1 MNFFKVSF
9 LTSIKAF
16 KNKALTFIFVLT
28 MTVLFSVVIVVMQ
41 ENIFANGQ
49 KPQVLNLAL
58 VNEDDSEKTRLL
70 LKVAQNTKE
79 FKSTINLVYCEKL
92 DTATNMLQKGEVSGV
107 AVLPKG
113 FLDSVL
119 VGENLSPT
127 LFIST
132 ASPLETLCIKTLADS
147 LVKTL
152 SAAQAGI
159 YTVIDAKESVLNQY
173 PNQNFINKINLE
185 YFGGVLSRT
194 DAFDLKKVSPTGI
207 LSVFEHFAICI
218 FI

>member
-1 MNFFKVSF
+1 
-9 LTSIKAF
+9 
-16 KNKALTFIFVLT
+16 
-28 MTVLFSVVIVVMQ
+28 MQ

-58 VNEDDSEKTRLL
+58 VNEDDSGKTRLL

-159 YTVIDAKESVLNQY
+159 YTVIDAKESLSNQY

-194 DAFDLKKVSPTGI
+194 GVFD
-207 LSVFEHFAICI
+207 
-218 FI
+218 